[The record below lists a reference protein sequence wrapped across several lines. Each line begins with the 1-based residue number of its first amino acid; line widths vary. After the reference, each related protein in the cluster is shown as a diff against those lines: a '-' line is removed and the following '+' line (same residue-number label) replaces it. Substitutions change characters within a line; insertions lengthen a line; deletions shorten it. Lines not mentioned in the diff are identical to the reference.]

1 MTDYANCPPP
11 PITGTILSMAHASGN
26 KWVDE
31 ISGVKWTQRD
41 YATDLDKFSISG
53 KNSATN
59 GKPYIALTGHNNIYT
74 VNLAD
79 NINETEDFTY
89 FIRYKA
95 MGSNQYVLICTTCH
109 NWTTDP
115 GGFGL
120 LYGYYSYICS
130 NNAGNPT
137 VENSTKTPPIDTW
150 NSIAFTRKNGI
161 GHMFING
168 QLKASDP
175 VPYLVVKKHQ
185 IGTSD
190 GYNYPGSA
198 TACYDEIVLIKGQ
211 ALWTENFDSN
221 IDWGY
226 KWKALSDRDSSFKL
240 Y

>member
-1 MTDYANCPPP
+1 
-11 PITGTILSMAHASGN
+11 MAHASGN

-31 ISGVKWTQRD
+31 VSGVKWTQRD
-41 YATDLDKFSISG
+41 YVTDLDKFSISD

-59 GKPYIALTGHNNIYT
+59 GKPYIALTGYNNIYT

-95 MGSNQYVLICTTCH
+95 MSGNPYILICTACQ
-109 NWTTDP
+109 NWAADP

-120 LYGYYSYICS
+120 LYGYYSYIGS

-137 VENSTKTPPIDTW
+137 VENLTKTPPIDTW
-150 NSIAFTRKNGI
+150 NSIAFARKNGT
-161 GHMFING
+161 GHIFING

-175 VPYLVVKKHQ
+175 VSYLAVKKHQ
-185 IGTSD
+185 IGITD
-190 GYNYPGSA
+190 GYNYPGSS

-221 IDWGY
+221 INWGY